1 MKPMRSLLVAATFFI
16 ASAVNAAEPA
26 AILAQLLDYVGVDYV
41 EAVRD
46 GQVVNADEYKEMQ
59 EFSAAITAT
68 IAQLPPGDA
77 AAQLG
82 EQAGTLEGLIAARAS
97 ADEVRALTGAMRATV
112 LSAFALRTVP
122 DQTPDLQRGPA
133 LYAEH
138 CIACHGAAGAGDGP
152 AAAGL
157 EPAPTN
163 FTDIERARQRSLF
176 GLYST
181 IGAGVEGTA
190 MAAFGHLPEADR
202 WALAF
207 HVGHL
212 AFPQPAVKGAPPAW
226 ATASALITRTPAEIE
241 AEHGDDAA
249 RFAMAYRHD
258 PALLA
263 ASPDAGAPI
272 EVALQGLRGSIA
284 AYQGGDA
291 QRAYQLALSAYL
303 EGFELVE
310 VSLDAVDAG
319 LRERTEHAMTDYRNA
334 VQKRA
339 PANEVAALGDTSVQL
354 LQQARSRM
362 SEASIGGTA
371 AFAASF
377 VILLREGL
385 EALLV
390 VAALLAFLL
399 KTGRREGL
407 PYLHAGWIAALALG
421 AALGYASESYIVI
434 SGAQRELAEG
444 IAALTAAA
452 VMFGVGVWLHT
463 RSQTAEWQR
472 YIAQHMNRILSRGSL
487 WGLAALSF
495 IAVLREC
502 FETIL
507 FYQALWVQTDAAG
520 RSITFVGMGAAAGLL
535 VVIGYFFLRY
545 STRLPIRPFFAATG
559 LLLLALAIVFTGKGV
574 LALDEAG
581 VLPVGPFDG
590 PAISWLGIYPNALG
604 LGLQGAMLLLGTYAM
619 WRPRRV
625 SQSPPTS

>member
-1 MKPMRSLLVAATFFI
+1 MNPMRSFIVAVIFFI
-16 ASAVNAAEPA
+16 TTAVHAAEPA
-26 AILAQLLDYVGVDYV
+26 AVLAQLLDYVGVDYV

-46 GQVVNADEYKEMQ
+46 GQIVNADEYKEMQ

-77 AAQLG
+77 ATQLG
-82 EQAGTLEGLIAARAS
+82 EQAGTLEGLIAGRAS
-97 ADEVRALTGAMRATV
+97 PDEVRALTGAMRAAV

-138 CIACHGAAGAGDGP
+138 CVACHGAAGAGDGP
-152 AAAGL
+152 AATGL

-207 HVGHL
+207 HTGRL
-212 AFPQPAVKGAPPAW
+212 AFTPSPVEGKAPKW
-226 ATASALITRTPAEIE
+226 ATASALITQTPAEIE
-241 AEHGDDAA
+241 AKHGNEGAGFSA
-249 RFAMAYRHD
+249 AYRHN
-258 PALLA
+258 PALLSTTA
-263 ASPDAGAPI
+263 AGGAPI
-272 EVALQGLRGSIA
+272 DLAVQGLSESMA
-284 AYQGGDA
+284 AYESGDVP
-291 QRAYQLALSAYL
+291 RAYQLALSAYL

-310 VSLDAVDAG
+310 ASLDAVDAG
-319 LRERTEHAMTDYRNA
+319 LRERTEHAMMDYRNA

-339 PANEVAALGDTSVQL
+339 PANEVAALGDTAVQL

-421 AALGYASESYIVI
+421 AALGYASERYIVI
-434 SGAQRELAEG
+434 SGAQRELVEG
-444 IAALTAAA
+444 VAALTAAA

-463 RSQTAEWQR
+463 RSQAAEWQR
-472 YIAQHMNRILSRGSL
+472 YITQHMNRILSHGSL

-495 IAVLREC
+495 IAVFREC

-520 RSITFVGMGAAAGLL
+520 RSITFAGMGAAAGLL

-545 STRLPIRPFFAATG
+545 STRLPVRPFFAVTG

-574 LALDEAG
+574 VALDEAG
-581 VLPVGPFDG
+581 VVPVGPFDG

-604 LGLQGAMLLLGTYAM
+604 LGLQGTMLLLGACVM
-619 WRPRRV
+619 WLPRRV
-625 SQSPPTS
+625 SRSSAS